1 MKKRFWSIV
10 FVLAVCGCAALACL
24 ALAGADVVDL
34 TYYQNFTK
42 VKPEITYTEIS
53 RNSADED
60 AFVLKVNLGGTYG
73 PQKPDVNV
81 MITNP
86 SGNKY
91 SHDTIDGTNTVFDS
105 QTNITTVKGKISY
118 NENAV
123 GSIPKIGDGVSV
135 YTDAVLIVDE
145 NKKYYS
151 QMSSAYNTTIV
162 RDQGN
167 STVSVI
173 VPDWVLAEIT
183 GCKPQLQHA
192 LIQRQSNGNDFFSL
206 AVTAGN
212 ITEYVNCWEA
222 LLYTQDPGVTGVS
235 NVTINGQT
243 YQEIAIM
250 TVQHDSQNMDATGVE
265 KVTGDW
271 YYYNNSC
278 IPKAG
283 TVVYVGAQAEIQN
296 KYSKISNL
304 IALKMPE
311 TGEISES
318 SNSTVAVGGDL
329 SEAVITLD
337 LDNNTAT
344 YTGKAIEPGVTVE
357 LNGAKLTQGTDYTV
371 EYKDN
376 INVGTAKVLAIGK
389 GSYTGTAQTNF
400 TIVEEGKTDISQA
413 VITLENTTMVYTGKA
428 QEPAVVS
435 VVLDGKTLNPSSDYS
450 VSYENNVNAGTG
462 AAVVK
467 GKGAFTGSGKKEF
480 EIKKA
485 KNKITI
491 SPTKKTL
498 KYAKL
503 QKKNQKVKLTIK
515 VLGKAGK
522 TVVIKSVPKKVK
534 KYFSINSASGKITVK
549 KGIPKGTYKLKIQ
562 VTTAETANYLKTTKV
577 QVIRITIK

>member
-1 MKKRFWSIV
+1 MKKRFWSII
-10 FVLAVCGCAALACL
+10 FVLAVCGCATLACL
-24 ALAGADVVDL
+24 GLAGAAEINQAFYDNFTNFTPTL
-34 TYYQNFTK
+34 TYA
-42 VKPEITYTEIS
+42 EIS
-53 RNSADED
+53 RPASGNDKFVMKVDMGEYNQESINFTAVMLDEAKDYKLDMVEIPADEASYD
-60 AFVLKVNLGGTYG
+60 PQGKLRQMSGEWCYFNMTDMRPASGT
-73 PQKPDVNV
+73 
-81 MITNP
+81 I
-86 SGNKY
+86 
-91 SHDTIDGTNTVFDS
+91 
-105 QTNITTVKGKISY
+105 
-118 NENAV
+118 
-123 GSIPKIGDGVSV
+123 V
-135 YTDAVLIVDE
+135 YVETAGILTAG
-145 NKKYYS
+145 S
-151 QMSSAYNTTIV
+151 QMYGSQFSNTRKMIIPAA
-162 RDQGN
+162 GN
-167 STVSVI
+167 SYAN
-173 VPDWVLAEIT
+173 PDS
-183 GCKPQLQHA
+183 G
-192 LIQRQSNGNDFFSL
+192 
-206 AVTAGN
+206 
-212 ITEYVNCWEA
+212 
-222 LLYTQDPGVTGVS
+222 
-235 NVTINGQT
+235 
-243 YQEIAIM
+243 
-250 TVQHDSQNMDATGVE
+250 
-265 KVTGDW
+265 
-271 YYYNNSC
+271 
-278 IPKAG
+278 
-283 TVVYVGAQAEIQN
+283 
-296 KYSKISNL
+296 
-304 IALKMPE
+304 
-311 TGEISES
+311 
-318 SNSTVAVGGDL
+318 NSTVAVGGDL

-400 TIVEEGKTDISQA
+400 TIVEEGKIDISKA
-413 VITLENTTMVYTGKA
+413 VITLENKTMVYTGKA

-534 KYFSINSASGKITVK
+534 KYFSINSATGKITVK

-577 QVIRITIK
+577 QVIKITIK